1 MGNDR
6 DQFCGA
12 ARERPAR
19 SATFLLRMFAWLTLV
34 AVAIELAGCSNKT
47 KDADASALQNLQSVG
62 TFTASRHSFSR
73 TVEFPATVMAAKQV
87 TLMAKVPSDIRKIRV
102 LEGDRVSAD
111 QPLIE
116 LDQRDFALALNQAN
130 AQLAAAQAGVEAAT
144 AGNDTASAMYQRGE
158 ALHKQDAISADT
170 LDQVQGGQKVA
181 AAQLKAALAQ
191 RQLARVGVDA
201 ARTNLG
207 YTTIRAPFAGVVAR
221 RLVDEGTRI
230 QMMPP
235 TPLLII
241 ADTSVVKVVG
251 GVGERDLPFVGK
263 GTKVEVF
270 VGAIGGEP
278 IQADVDRVEP
288 LVDPLTRTASVYVLI
303 PNGDG
308 RLQTGMSARVVAR
321 ETPHDAPGVPDDAIV
336 RSELGGNRGVV
347 YIIDSGKAR
356 KREVT
361 LGLRDRDLVE
371 IASGLSGGEV
381 IVRGGQDRL
390 HDGQPVRAE
399 ALTGAKP

>member
-1 MGNDR
+1 
-6 DQFCGA
+6 
-12 ARERPAR
+12 
-19 SATFLLRMFAWLTLV
+19 MFTWLALV
-34 AVAIELAGCSNKT
+34 AVAVEITGCSRKT
-47 KDADASALQNLQSVG
+47 KDADASSQQNVQTVG
-62 TFTASRHSFSR
+62 TFTASRHGFSR
-73 TVEFPATVMAAKQV
+73 TIEFPATVMATKQV
-87 TLMAKVPSDIRKIRV
+87 TLMAKVPGDIRKIRV
-102 LEGDRVSAD
+102 VEGDRVSAN

-116 LDQRDFALALNQAN
+116 LDQRDFSLALNQAN

-144 AGNDTASAMYQRGE
+144 AGNETASAAYGRTE
-158 ALHKQDAISADT
+158 ALHRQDAISADAFE
-170 LDQVQGGQKVA
+170 QVQGGQRVA

-207 YTTIRAPFAGVVAR
+207 YTTIRSPFDGVVAR
-221 RLVDEGTRI
+221 RLVDDGTRI

-270 VGAIGGEP
+270 VGAIGGES
-278 IQADVDRVEP
+278 IQADVDRIEP
-288 LVDPLTRTASVYVLI
+288 LVDPMTRTASVYVLI

-321 ETPHDAPGVPDDAIV
+321 EASHEAPGVPDDAIV

-361 LGLRDRDLVE
+361 LGLRDRELVE

-399 ALTGAKP
+399 AVTGAKP